1 MVALSPRPRQR
12 LGVLVI
18 YAGLIALGWWIGGQW
33 ERLES
38 VQADTMD
45 PAMMFQIVAVA
56 LIVFILVSAMPFVP
70 GAEIGLGLMVVFG
83 GKVAILVYGAMVSA
97 LTLAYLI
104 GMLVPPIW
112 IAQFFRYLGFAKA
125 AQLVEDLAA
134 RERRTRIDYLLS
146 NAPRRWVPVLVRHRY
161 LTMIV
166 LLNLPGN
173 SLVGGGGG
181 LALAAGMSGFFR
193 FPMFFATLL
202 VAVAPVP
209 LFFLITM

>member
-1 MVALSPRPRQR
+1 M
-12 LGVLVI
+12 
-18 YAGLIALGWWIGGQW
+18 
-33 ERLES
+33 
-38 VQADTMD
+38 
-45 PAMMFQIVAVA
+45 
-56 LIVFILVSAMPFVP
+56 
-70 GAEIGLGLMVVFG
+70 
-83 GKVAILVYGAMVSA
+83 
-97 LTLAYLI
+97 
-104 GMLVPPIW
+104 
-112 IAQFFRYLGFAKA
+112 
-125 AQLVEDLAA
+125 
-134 RERRTRIDYLLS
+134 
-146 NAPRRWVPVLVRHRY
+146 LVRHRY